1 MAQDI
6 IRGRQVVSLLTNKS
20 GGQLVAG
27 DVVIVDGAN
36 AEAVTTTT
44 VPGYAAG
51 GIAVAVETIEND
63 AAGRF
68 CIAGYVPVVNLASA
82 AGIKDF
88 LFTHTIAGQA
98 APSATVAAGAFGQA
112 LSAGSTPSA
121 SIFGTPVIAVAG
133 ASVPWG
139 NLTDVPSVF
148 TPDAHTHAMA
158 DITDP
163 PTIPANLND
172 LGDIDVAGVQDGDA
186 LVYDLNTQTWI
197 PGEVSGGA
205 TTRILTLGRSGTLT
219 ATAGTVRL
227 YVPWACTITNVRT
240 MVGTAPVGASL
251 IADLNID
258 GTTAFTTQ
266 GNRPTIAASAYADL
280 DAVPDVTAISANSYL
295 TLDVDQ
301 IGSGTAGSDIIM
313 QVEVTIP

>member
-6 IRGRQVVSLLTNKS
+6 IRGRQVVELLTNKS

-27 DVVIVDGAN
+27 DVVIIDGAN

-51 GIAVAVETIEND
+51 GIAVAVETIEAN
-63 AAGRF
+63 AVGRF
-68 CIAGYVPVVNLASA
+68 CVSGYVPAINLASA
-82 AGIKDF
+82 ASIKDF
-88 LFTHTIAGQA
+88 LFTHTVAGQA
-98 APSATVAAGAFGQA
+98 APGAAVAAGAFGQA

-121 SIFGTPVIAVAG
+121 SIFGTPVIVIDNG
-133 ASVPWG
+133 PP
-139 NLTDVPSVF
+139 NL
-148 TPDAHTHAMA
+148 A
-158 DITDP
+158 
-163 PTIPANLND
+163 D
-172 LGDIDVAGVQDGDA
+172 LGDVDVTGAQDGDA
-186 LVYDLNTQTWI
+186 LVYDSDTQTWI

-205 TTRILTLGRSGTLT
+205 TTRILTLGRSGALT

-227 YVPWACTITNVRT
+227 YVPWACTITNVRA
-240 MVGTAPVGASL
+240 MVGTAPVGADL
-251 IADLNID
+251 ISDLNID

-266 GNRPTIAASAYADL
+266 GNRPTIAAGGYTDL

-301 IGSGTAGSDIIM
+301 IGSGTAGGDLIM
-313 QVEVTIP
+313 QVEVTVP

>member
-6 IRGRQVVSLLTNKS
+6 IRGRQVVSLLTNRS

-27 DVVIVDGAN
+27 DVVIIDSAN

-51 GIAVAVETIEND
+51 GIAVAVETVE
-63 AAGRF
+63 AGASGRF
-68 CIAGYVPVVNLASA
+68 CVAGYVPVVNLASA
-82 AGIKDF
+82 ASIGDL
-88 LFTHTIAGQA
+88 LFTHTVAGQA
-98 APSATVAAGAFGQA
+98 MPSATVSAGAFGQA
-112 LSAGSTPSA
+112 LSAGATPSA
-121 SIFGTPVIAVAG
+121 NIFGTPVIGAGESG
-133 ASVPWG
+133 ASALAD
-139 NLTDVPSVF
+139 LTDVDL
-148 TPDAHTHAMA
+148 T
-158 DITDP
+158 DI
-163 PTIPANLND
+163 
-172 LGDIDVAGVQDGDA
+172 QDGDV
-186 LVYDLNTQTWI
+186 LVYD
-197 PGEVSGGA
+197 SGSGSFSPQPV
-205 TTRILTLGRSGTLT
+205 TKILTLGRSGVLT

-258 GTTAFTTQ
+258 GATAFTTQ
-266 GNRPTIAASAYADL
+266 GNRPTIADGGYTDL

-301 IGSGTAGSDIIM
+301 VGSGTAGSDLIM
-313 QVEVTIP
+313 QVEVTVP